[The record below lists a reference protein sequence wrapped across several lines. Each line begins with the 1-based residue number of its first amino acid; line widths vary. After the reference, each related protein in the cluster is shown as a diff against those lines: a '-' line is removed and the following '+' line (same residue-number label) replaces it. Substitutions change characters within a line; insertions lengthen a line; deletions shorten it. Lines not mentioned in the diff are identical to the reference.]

1 MIILVL
7 RIICPLQLYHGVA
20 QCIEHYVQIL
30 KINKIF
36 NPPGMMVKI
45 YEKQEQDLPLLARVS
60 LNHESDHI
68 SKQDICTACRGH
80 IIATR
85 ACERGLDLMIVS
97 SLCLIHSESFHGF
110 CHFHLN

>member
-20 QCIEHYVQIL
+20 QCIEHYVQII
-30 KINKIF
+30 KINKNV

-60 LNHESDHI
+60 PNHESDHI
-68 SKQDICTACRGH
+68 SKQDICTACGGH
-80 IIATR
+80 IIAP
-85 ACERGLDLMIVS
+85 EPG
-97 SLCLIHSESFHGF
+97 SEALTS
-110 CHFHLN
+110 